1 MALLKFGNTWWG
13 KEWLNAFNNIYDSN
27 RLPRG
32 QRYARNGSVVSLKLA
47 AGKVDAEVQGSYP
60 RPYKIKIGVPVL
72 SKPEQ
77 HIILTTITNNPF
89 YLAQLL
95 AAKLP
100 PALNQDLAKQGV
112 NLFPQKWEDFS
123 GKCSC
128 PDYANPCKHLAAIIY
143 QIANKIDL
151 NPFVVFELK
160 GFDLLQQVSNLYGT
174 SHTLKPKGI
183 PGATELNQSVPFEP
197 LAPIVSAAHCDFT
210 LHGDLSSKVLNLL
223 PKNPLFLLTGD
234 YHATLSKH
242 YRDLAKTSLGVF
254 STSSTESEIN
264 PASYTIE
271 PIQINPD
278 LSYSCKVYD
287 YQQTNSISDFTEL
300 LNFIKEVPSLSLS
313 SNSAQL
319 NGLYLIFHLCR
330 TLINCGAITPQL
342 YLCENKKYQIRYIPL
357 MADEA
362 VHKLVTQVSAL
373 LPDKLCVFGPK
384 KQVLSQLDQSLW
396 LIALFIKHVSE
407 QTQLALNLID
417 HPASRFLS
425 TKKQPRIS
433 KTVKSV
439 ENSIDK
445 IDRLF
450 LSQSQSLSSD
460 AEFINQ
466 VHLWLSRFNTINSK
480 YKILLQIKEHGA
492 DFTLELLVKDLATPN
507 DAPISI
513 KSSLAQPTA
522 VSEILY
528 QANLISDYIPDLA
541 SIFTSEKA
549 CRYSEEEFLPL
560 FFDILP
566 VLKLIG
572 IEVLLPKSLKNLIF
586 PKLALRVESKDSNTS
601 SYLKLDEIL
610 EFDWQIS
617 LGNSSVSVAEF
628 NELLARGNK
637 LVKLKDG
644 YVYLDQKL
652 IDNILSSLNK
662 PIKTATG
669 AGLLRDLLAGDS
681 GDAVPFVLSEQ
692 VKQLISQLLAQ
703 ESIEQPNN
711 LLATLRDYQYQGYC
725 WLYKNVRL
733 GFGSVIADDM
743 GLGKTL
749 QVISCIL
756 KLKQEKLV
764 RNSLVVVPTS
774 LLTNWAKEL
783 QRFAPELSI
792 TTYHGKDRSNLSTDD
807 ITLITYGTVRRD
819 IEKINKHKWDLLVID
834 EAQNIKNLS
843 SQQTKLV
850 KSIKSKYR
858 IAMSGTPVENRLLEY
873 YSIMDFANK
882 GYLGGVTH
890 FNKQFARPIE
900 SERDIGQLNKFLLAT
915 KPFVLRRLKSDKSI
929 IQDLPDKTVIDEYC
943 TLSKAQVALYQAT
956 LNSIMEKL
964 KSESDEMARR
974 GLVLTLI
981 MALKQICNHPGQY
994 LKQFENIDIEASGKL
1009 LFLLDKLRDIY
1020 ANQEKVLIFTQ
1031 FTEMGT
1037 ILQEVIEKYCNT
1049 PVLFLQGSTTRKKR
1063 DEMVELIQNDPQHQT
1078 MILSIK
1084 AGGVGLNLTG
1094 ANHVIHYDLWWNPA
1108 VENQATDRAYRIG
1121 QNKNVFVHRLV
1132 CSNSFE
1138 EKINQM
1144 IRDKQDLA
1152 NLTVATGEQWI
1163 GNLSDKELK
1172 QIFTLNTEN
1181 TDANSE
1187 YLDEAQ

>member
-32 QRYARNGSVVSLKLA
+32 QRYARNGSVVSMELA
-47 AGKVDAEVQGSYP
+47 AGKVEAKVQGSYP
-60 RPYKIKIGVPVL
+60 RPYKIKISVPIL
-72 SKPEQ
+72 SKQEQ
-77 HIILTTITNNPF
+77 QIVLNIITNNPF

-100 PALNQDLAKQGV
+100 PALNEDLAKQGV
-112 NLFPQKWEDFS
+112 KLFPQNWNDFS
-123 GKCSC
+123 GSCSC

-160 GFDLLQQVSNLYGT
+160 GFDLLQRVSDLYGT
-174 SHTLKPKGI
+174 SHAIKPKGI
-183 PGATELNQSVPFEP
+183 PTAPDFNLPAPFET
-197 LAPIVSAAHCDFT
+197 LTPIINAAQCNFV
-210 LHGDLSSKVLNLL
+210 LPGDLSSKVLSLL
-223 PKNPLFLLTGD
+223 PRNPLFLLTGD

-242 YRDLAKTSLGVF
+242 YRDLAKASLDVF
-254 STSSTESEIN
+254 TVSATESEII
-264 PASYTIE
+264 PVTYTIE

-278 LSYSCKVYD
+278 LSYNCKLYNF
-287 YQQTNSISDFTEL
+287 QQTHLITDLAEL
-300 LNFIKEVPSLSLS
+300 LNFIKEIPSLSLN

-330 TLINCGAITPQL
+330 TLMYSGAIIPQL
-342 YLCENKKYQIRYIPL
+342 YLCESKKYQIRYIPL
-357 MADEA
+357 MADEQ
-362 VHKLVTQVSAL
+362 VQKLVMQVSAL
-373 LPDKLCVFGPK
+373 LPTNLCVFGPK
-384 KQVLSQLDQSLW
+384 KQQLAKVEQCLW
-396 LIALFIKHVSE
+396 LISLFIKHVSE
-407 QTQLALNLID
+407 YTQLALNLAD
-417 HPASRFLS
+417 NPVSKLLAVKNQRVA
-425 TKKQPRIS
+425 S
-433 KTVKSV
+433 KTPKSL
-439 ENSIDK
+439 ENKTDK
-445 IDRLF
+445 IDALF
-450 LSQSQSLSSD
+450 LSQPQDLSLATD

-480 YKILLQIKEHGA
+480 YKILLQVKEYGA
-492 DFTLELLVKDLATPN
+492 DFALELLVKDLANPN
-507 DAPISI
+507 DVPLSI
-513 KSSLAQPTA
+513 KSSLSSQPSA
-522 VSEILY
+522 VSEVLY
-528 QANLISDYIPDLA
+528 QANLISDYIPDLG
-541 SIFTSEKA
+541 SIFTSEKP
-549 CRYSEEEFLPL
+549 CHYSEEEFLPL

-572 IEVLLPKSLKNLIF
+572 VEVLLPKSLKNLVL
-586 PKLALRVESKDSNTS
+586 PKLALRVESNDNSTT

-617 LGNSSVSVAEF
+617 LGNTSVSVAEF
-628 NELLARGNK
+628 NELLVKGNK
-637 LVKLKDG
+637 LVKLKDS

-681 GDAVPFVLSEQ
+681 DNAIPFVLSEN
-692 VKQLISQLLAQ
+692 VKQLINQLLAQ
-703 ESIEQPNN
+703 ETTEQPNN

-756 KLKQEKLV
+756 KLKQDKLIK
-764 RNSLVVVPTS
+764 NSLVVVPTS

-783 QRFAPELSI
+783 QRFAPELTI
-792 TTYHGKDRSNLSTDD
+792 TTYHGKYRSNLNTND

-819 IEKINKHKWDLLVID
+819 IEKINKYKWDLLVID

-900 SERDIGQLNKFLLAT
+900 SERDIQKLNKFLLAT
-915 KPFVLRRLKSDKSI
+915 KPFVLRRLKNDKSI

-964 KSESDEMARR
+964 KSESDELVRR

-994 LKQFENIDIEASGKL
+994 LKQFNNINIEDSGKL
-1009 LFLLDKLRDIY
+1009 LFLLDKLKDIY

-1031 FTEMGT
+1031 FSEMGT
-1037 ILQEVIEKYCNT
+1037 ILQEIIEKYCNT

-1084 AGGVGLNLTG
+1084 AGGVGLNLTS

-1152 NLTVATGEQWI
+1152 NLTVTTGEQWI

-1172 QIFTLNTEN
+1172 QIFTLNTDFNNE
-1181 TDANSE
+1181 SIE
-1187 YLDEAQ
+1187 E

>member
-1 MALLKFGNTWWG
+1 MGNSLPKLMLLRKKMALLKFGNTWWG

-32 QRYARNGSVVSLKLA
+32 QRYARNGSVVSLELA
-47 AGKVDAEVQGSYP
+47 AGKVEGKVQGSYP
-60 RPYKIKIGVPVL
+60 RPYKIQINVHVL
-72 SKPEQ
+72 SKQEQ
-77 HIILTTITNNPF
+77 QIVLDTITNNPF

-100 PALNQDLAKQGV
+100 PALNQDLAKRGV
-112 NLFPQKWEDFS
+112 KLFPQNWNDFS
-123 GKCSC
+123 GSCSC

-160 GFDLLQQVSNLYGT
+160 GFDLLQRVSELYGT
-174 SHTLKPKGI
+174 SNNIKPKSI
-183 PGATELNQSVPFEP
+183 PTAAVLNLPAPFEALTP
-197 LAPIVSAAHCDFT
+197 VVSAAQCSFV
-210 LHGDLSSKVLNLL
+210 LPGDLSSKVLNLL

-242 YRDLAKTSLGVF
+242 YRDLAKAALEVF
-254 STSSTESEIN
+254 DISTTESEII

-278 LSYSCKVYD
+278 LSYRCKIYD
-287 YQQTNSISDFTEL
+287 YKQTHIINDLTEL
-300 LNFIKEVPSLSLS
+300 INFIKEIPSLSLS

-330 TLINCGAITPQL
+330 TLVYSGAIIPQL
-342 YLCENKKYQIRYIPL
+342 YLCESKKYQIRYIPL
-357 MADEA
+357 MADEE
-362 VHKLVTQVSAL
+362 VKSLVTQVSAL
-373 LPDKLCVFGPK
+373 LPSNLCVFGPK
-384 KQVLSQLDQSLW
+384 KQQLDQLDQSLW
-396 LIALFIKHVSE
+396 FIGLLIKHVSE
-407 QTQLALNLID
+407 HTQLALNLRD
-417 HPASRFLS
+417 DPTSRL
-425 TKKQPRIS
+425 TKAKNLQVTS
-433 KTVKSV
+433 KTTKSF
-439 ENSIDK
+439 ENITNK
-445 IDRLF
+445 IDALF
-450 LSQSQSLSSD
+450 LSQPQSLTTD
-460 AEFINQ
+460 VEFINQ
-466 VHLWLSRFNTINSK
+466 IHLWLSRFNALNSK
-480 YKILLQIKEHGA
+480 YKILLQVKEHGA
-492 DFTLELLVKDLATPN
+492 NFNLELLVKDLTNPN
-507 DAPISI
+507 DVPLPIKNILS
-513 KSSLAQPTA
+513 QPSA
-522 VSEILY
+522 VGEVLH

-541 SIFTSEKA
+541 NVFTAEKA
-549 CRYSEEEFLPL
+549 CNYNEEEFLPL
-560 FFDILP
+560 FFNTLP

-572 IEVLLPKSLKNLIF
+572 IEVLLPRALKNLIL
-586 PKLALRVESKDSNTS
+586 PKLSLRVESTDNGAA

-617 LGNSSVSVAEF
+617 LGNTNVSVSEF
-628 NELLARGNK
+628 NELLAKGNK

-652 IDNILSSLNK
+652 IDNIISSLNK

-681 GDAVPFVLSEQ
+681 GDAIPFVLSDKL
-692 VKQLISQLLAQ
+692 KQLINQLLSQ
-703 ESIEQPNN
+703 EEVEQPNN

-725 WLYKNVRL
+725 WLYKNIRL

-756 KLKQEKLV
+756 KLKQDKLIK
-764 RNSLVVVPTS
+764 NSLVVVPTS

-783 QRFAPELSI
+783 QRFAPELTI
-792 TTYHGKDRSNLSTDD
+792 TTYHGKDRSNLNIND

-819 IEKINKHKWDLLVID
+819 IEKINKYKWDLLVID
-834 EAQNIKNLS
+834 EAQNIKNLA

-873 YSIMDFANK
+873 YSIIDFANK

-900 SERDIGQLNKFLLAT
+900 SNRDIQQLNKFLLAT
-915 KPFVLRRLKSDKSI
+915 KPFVLRRLKNDKSI
-929 IQDLPDKTVIDEYC
+929 IQDLPDKIVIDEYC
-943 TLSKAQVALYQAT
+943 ALTKAQVALYQAT

-994 LKQFENIDIEASGKL
+994 LKQFDNINIEDSGKL
-1009 LFLLDKLRDIY
+1009 LFLLDKLKDIY
-1020 ANQEKVLIFTQ
+1020 ANQEKVLIFSQ
-1031 FTEMGT
+1031 FSEMGT

-1084 AGGVGLNLTG
+1084 AGGVGLNLTS

-1172 QIFTLNTEN
+1172 QIFTLNM
-1181 TDANSE
+1181 
-1187 YLDEAQ
+1187 